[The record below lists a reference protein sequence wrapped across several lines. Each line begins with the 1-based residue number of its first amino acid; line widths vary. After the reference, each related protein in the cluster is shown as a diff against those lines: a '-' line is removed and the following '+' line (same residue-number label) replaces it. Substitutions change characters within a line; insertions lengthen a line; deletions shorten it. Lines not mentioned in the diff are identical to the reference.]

1 MSGYIGSTPVPQ
13 SVQTRDAFIATAGQ
27 TSFGSSGYAP
37 GFLDVYLNGIKLAS
51 EDYTATNGSDIVL
64 TSGAS
69 LDDILEVVAFESF
82 EVANTLPL
90 TGGTFTGD
98 IGITSADPILTIRDT
113 ETSTSSSNARLRLA
127 ESGAGSSLDNYFDVG
142 FVADKFTIGS
152 NSVADALTI
161 ARDTG
166 NTGIGTNTPSAKL
179 ELSSSAT
186 DHLRLTRSTNNWDVG
201 VGSTGD
207 LITKLGGA
215 DIMRIDASGNLLV
228 GKTSLSTSTVGVQA
242 TEFGAVYAT
251 RSSGAPFIC
260 NRTTT
265 DGTATVFMRSAVTV
279 GTITVTGSSTSY
291 NTSSDYRL
299 KEAWVPM
306 AGASARVQNLKPVN
320 FAWKI
325 DGSRVDGFLAHELQE
340 VVPEAAHGV
349 KDEVDAEGN
358 PVMQGIDQ
366 SKLVPLLTAALQEAL
381 TEIES
386 LKATNIAIEARLT
399 ALEGV

>member
-90 TGGTFTGD
+90 TGGDLTGD
-98 IGITSADPILTIRDT
+98 L
-113 ETSTSSSNARLRLA
+113 
-127 ESGAGSSLDNYFDVG
+127 
-142 FVADKFTIGS
+142 
-152 NSVADALTI
+152 SVS
-161 ARDTG
+161 G

-381 TEIES
+381 TEIAD
-386 LKATNIAIEARLT
+386 LKSRVTTLEA
-399 ALEGV
+399 V

>member
-1 MSGYIGSTPVPQ
+1 
-13 SVQTRDAFIATAGQ
+13 
-27 TSFGSSGYAP
+27 
-37 GFLDVYLNGIKLAS
+37 
-51 EDYTATNGSDIVL
+51 
-64 TSGAS
+64 
-69 LDDILEVVAFESF
+69 
-82 EVANTLPL
+82 
-90 TGGTFTGD
+90 
-98 IGITSADPILTIRDT
+98 
-113 ETSTSSSNARLRLA
+113 
-127 ESGAGSSLDNYFDVG
+127 
-142 FVADKFTIGS
+142 
-152 NSVADALTI
+152 
-161 ARDTG
+161 
-166 NTGIGTNTPSAKL
+166 
-179 ELSSSAT
+179 
-186 DHLRLTRSTNNWDVG
+186 
-201 VGSTGD
+201 
-207 LITKLGGA
+207 
-215 DIMRIDASGNLLV
+215 V

-381 TEIES
+381 TEIAD
-386 LKATNIAIEARLT
+386 LKSRVTTLEA
-399 ALEGV
+399 V